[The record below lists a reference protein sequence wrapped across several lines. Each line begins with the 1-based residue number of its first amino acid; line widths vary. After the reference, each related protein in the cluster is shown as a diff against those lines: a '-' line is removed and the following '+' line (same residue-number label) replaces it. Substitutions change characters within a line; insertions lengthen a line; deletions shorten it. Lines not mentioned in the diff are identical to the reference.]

1 MIDKY
6 WWGHIIL
13 RELKKPRSD
22 ERGFEAWGIRPSTA
36 TTAQTICAWFT
47 AEGFAVAHDSF
58 CGLDA
63 ALTVGVALALDEIGI
78 HGGDRNGT
86 APFYS

>member
-1 MIDKY
+1 
-6 WWGHIIL
+6 
-13 RELKKPRSD
+13 
-22 ERGFEAWGIRPSTA
+22 
-36 TTAQTICAWFT
+36 WFT